1 MTISASV
8 FQLAFRGDTLAR
20 WTAFNPVLADR
31 EFVLET
37 DTNQFKVG
45 DGVSN
50 YLDLAYGG
58 IVGPTGSQGVS
69 LNVLGSVPTVG
80 DLPATGNTANDAYI
94 VQADG
99 ELYVW
104 NESWSSVGEIVGP
117 TGPTGPTGPVGLTG
131 PTGPTGAPGDASTVA
146 GPTGPQGDA
155 STVAGPTGPTGPQGD
170 ASTVAGP
177 TGPTGAPGDAST
189 VAGPTG
195 PTGADSTVAGPTG
208 PTGAPGD
215 ASTVAGPTGPTGAD
229 STVAGP
235 TGPTGPAGAD
245 STVVGPTGPT
255 GADGT
260 LGAIGPTGPTG
271 ADSTVVGPTGPTG
284 ATGPIGESI
293 AYNKA
298 TFTATAAQTTFT
310 VAYTVG
316 YADVFLNGAKL
327 GTADYTATNGTS
339 IVLATGATL
348 GDLVEV
354 LAWTTAELADVVPA
368 SGGTFSG
375 GVTFSSTTTMSGDAT
390 FGAAIVEQVFALT
403 GTTPSLDPSN
413 GTVQTHTLSGATTY
427 TDALSGGE
435 AITLMVDDGA
445 GQAITWPTMTWINNA
460 GAAPDLATTGY
471 TTVQLWKVSTTLYGA
486 LVGDGS

>member
-131 PTGPTGAPGDASTVA
+131 PTGPTGAPGDDSTVA

-155 STVAGPTGPTGPQGD
+155 
-170 ASTVAGP
+170 
-177 TGPTGAPGDAST
+177 
-189 VAGPTG
+189 
-195 PTGADSTVAGPTG
+195 STVAGPTG

>member
-58 IVGPTGSQGVS
+58 IVGPTGPQGVS

-104 NESWSSVGEIVGP
+104 NESWSSVGQIVGP

-155 STVAGPTGPTGPQGD
+155 
-170 ASTVAGP
+170 
-177 TGPTGAPGDAST
+177 
-189 VAGPTG
+189 
-195 PTGADSTVAGPTG
+195 STVAGPTG

>member
-58 IVGPTGSQGVS
+58 IVGPTGPQGVS

-208 PTGAPGD
+208 PTGPQGADSTVAGPTGPTGAPGD
-215 ASTVAGPTGPTGAD
+215 ASTVAGPTGPTGPNGAD

-235 TGPTGPAGAD
+235 TGPTGPDGAD
-245 STVVGPTGPT
+245 STVAGPTGPT
-255 GADGT
+255 G
-260 LGAIGPTGPTG
+260 PTGPAPDT
-271 ADSTVVGPTGPTG
+271 ST
-284 ATGPIGESI
+284 
-293 AYNKA
+293 Y
-298 TFTATAAQTTFT
+298 
-310 VAYTVG
+310 
-316 YADVFLNGAKL
+316 
-327 GTADYTATNGTS
+327 
-339 IVLATGATL
+339 
-348 GDLVEV
+348 
-354 LAWTTAELADVVPA
+354 
-368 SGGTFSG
+368 
-375 GVTFSSTTTMSGDAT
+375 VT
-390 FGAAIVEQVFALT
+390 LT
-403 GTTPSLDPSN
+403 GTQTLTNKTIADIVLTGSIQEAVFTLSGTTPALDPSN
-413 GTVQTHTLSGATTY
+413 GTIQTWTLSGASTP
-427 TDALSGGE
+427 TDGLAAGE
-435 AITLMVDDGA
+435 AITVMVDDGTA
-445 GQAITWPTMTWINNA
+445 NTITWPATTWVNN
-460 GAAPDLATTGY
+460 GGLTPTLATTAY
-471 TTVQLWKVSTTLYGA
+471 TVVALWKVGSTLYGA
-486 LVGDGS
+486 LVGNDA